1 MNEHPRVQV
10 SRVSYGSLPAK
21 EVYRLATA
29 SIEEIRTKRER
40 AKRARWE
47 VLKNL
52 TRRTFFGK
60 EIPVFES
67 REEAELADS
76 MMREVG
82 NLGWGDLAT
91 SKMLVDFSK
100 AIMDLTGPDS
110 LMQISVDDYRAIS

>member
-1 MNEHPRVQV
+1 MNDHPRVQV

-21 EVYRLATA
+21 EVFRLATA
-29 SIEEIRTKRER
+29 SIEEIRMERKR

-47 VLKNL
+47 TLKHV

-67 REEAELADS
+67 REEAELADP
-76 MMREVG
+76 MMREVD

-91 SKMLVDFSK
+91 SKMLADFSK
-100 AIMDLTGPDS
+100 AIMELTGPDS

>member
-10 SRVSYGSLPAK
+10 GRVSYGSLPAK
-21 EVYRLATA
+21 EVFRLATA
-29 SIEEIRTKRER
+29 SIEEIRMKRER

-47 VLKNL
+47 TLKNL

-76 MMREVG
+76 MMREIG

-91 SKMLVDFSK
+91 SKMLADFSK